1 MELTLKRAI
10 PMTERKSNATTAQE
24 MLVQQ
29 TKVGDVFVGYEYYIS
44 TPFKCLW
51 FDFIVITDHKF
62 LGFVDITPGDEDAL
76 KSAVATVG
84 PVSVAID
91 ASHPTFQFYNHGK
104 KSILGIFYNILS
116 IISKHFFQVSL
127 SISLNQ

>member
-1 MELTLKRAI
+1 MVLTLKRAI
-10 PMTERKSNATTAQE
+10 LMTERKNNATTAQE

-29 TKVGDVFVGYEYYIS
+29 TKVGDVFVGYEYCIS
-44 TPFKCLW
+44 TAFTECLW

-116 IISKHFFQVSL
+116 IYFFQVSL